1 MAERFGETVR
11 DPHPGPLPEGEGDE
25 KEGITNM
32 PKMKT
37 KRAAAKRV
45 KATASGGLKR
55 RSGWKRHK
63 LEGKSPKRRRQ
74 LRKAALISEADQPTL
89 KRLVPYL

>member
-1 MAERFGETVR
+1 
-11 DPHPGPLPEGEGDE
+11 
-25 KEGITNM
+25 M
-32 PKMKT
+32 PKMRT

-45 KATASGGLKR
+45 KVTGTGKLMR

-63 LEGKSPKRRRQ
+63 LEGKSPKRRRK
-74 LRKAALISEADQPTL
+74 LRKATMISEADQPRL